1 MPEPDQHEIPFQER
15 RFKNHKLRRRGIFL
29 LPSLFT
35 TANLLC
41 GYYAVVAALL
51 GTTDDFDR
59 AAKAIGFAI
68 LFDSLDGR
76 LARLLKAST
85 DFGIQFDSLA
95 DVVSFGIAPAVVAY
109 AWGVHSLAIASTPR
123 GQLLSDMGWVCCL
136 IFLVCCA
143 WRLARFNVKGMA
155 PGGSKYFV
163 GMPTPAAAGVIA
175 AVVHALHRAGPLQDW
190 QWSVVWLLMA
200 AALGGL
206 MVSTIRYYSFKDLPW
221 SRKQPAFLILFLII
235 IGALIW

>member
-76 LARLLKAST
+76 LARVFKART
-85 DFGIQFDSLA
+85 DFRIPFFPL
-95 DVVSFGIAPAVVAY
+95 
-109 AWGVHSLAIASTPR
+109 
-123 GQLLSDMGWVCCL
+123 
-136 IFLVCCA
+136 
-143 WRLARFNVKGMA
+143 
-155 PGGSKYFV
+155 
-163 GMPTPAAAGVIA
+163 AAGLRFSLPPA
-175 AVVHALHRAGPLQDW
+175 P
-190 QWSVVWLLMA
+190 
-200 AALGGL
+200 
-206 MVSTIRYYSFKDLPW
+206 VSL
-221 SRKQPAFLILFLII
+221 
-235 IGALIW
+235 